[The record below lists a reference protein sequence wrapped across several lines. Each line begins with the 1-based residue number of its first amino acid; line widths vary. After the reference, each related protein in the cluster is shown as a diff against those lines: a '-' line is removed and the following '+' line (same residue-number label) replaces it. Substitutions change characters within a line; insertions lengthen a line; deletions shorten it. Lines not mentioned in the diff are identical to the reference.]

1 MYNIKDRIKDRI
13 RNTKYGV
20 RNLITWLPVI
30 WKDRW
35 WDSYFIYPILH
46 KKLSMM
52 ESTIRKYGHHVYAER
67 DADKIKVCVLIL
79 KRIMDDEYSEMAFK
93 RHEEKWGDS
102 VMSFVKTDNPNL
114 SRMLIEYD
122 SVKTEKDEAE
132 ERKDFR
138 RAMEHEDYLRK
149 QDIDTLFKI
158 MSKQISSW
166 WD

>member
-1 MYNIKDRIKDRI
+1 LYNIKDRIKDRI

-20 RNLITWLPVI
+20 KNLITWLPVI

-52 ESTIRKYGHHVYAER
+52 ESHIRKYGHHVDAER
-67 DADKIKVCVLIL
+67 DADKIKVCVLLL
-79 KRIMDDEYSEMAFK
+79 KRIMDDEYGDMAFK
-93 RHEEKWGDS
+93 RHEEKWGKS
-102 VMSFVKTDNPNL
+102 EMSFVETDDPNL

-122 SVKTEKDEAE
+122 NVKTEKDEVE
-132 ERKDFR
+132 EKKDFK
-138 RAMEHEDYLRK
+138 RAIEHEDYLKK
-149 QDIDTLFKI
+149 QDINILFKTI
-158 MSKQISSW
+158 EKQISSW

>member
-1 MYNIKDRIKDRI
+1 
-13 RNTKYGV
+13 
-20 RNLITWLPVI
+20 
-30 WKDRW
+30 
-35 WDSYFIYPILH
+35 
-46 KKLSMM
+46 MM
-52 ESTIRKYGHHVYAER
+52 ESTIRKYGHHINAER
-67 DADKIKVCVLIL
+67 DADKIKVCVLLL